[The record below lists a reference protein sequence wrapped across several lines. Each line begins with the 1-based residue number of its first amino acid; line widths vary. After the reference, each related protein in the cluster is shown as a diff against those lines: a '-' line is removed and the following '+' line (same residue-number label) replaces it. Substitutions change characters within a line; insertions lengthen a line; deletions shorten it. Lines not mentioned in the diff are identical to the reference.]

1 MLKINY
7 FGKLGLACA
16 LLAASTAYADGETST
31 EAGNFRVSGNLRLY
45 SFSRNYDNSQMTDLR
60 STSLGGKLKVETANQ
75 EGFGA
80 AAALYF
86 AQDIGLNNHDQN
98 GKTINP
104 LLMGTGYGIY
114 VPGEAYLQYKTS
126 AFLGRV
132 GNQSIDNP
140 WINPSDGFMIPNLY
154 RGGVVT
160 YSPFEGMQV
169 EGERI
174 LRFKNRTSVGFDN
187 NNLFA
192 LPYDN
197 PVFTGSD
204 NGAAAI
210 GMTYKSDGPRAQ
222 AWFYRFYDF
231 AQMAYVQGG
240 YKLPTAGLAPF
251 AEIQFMRETGSGAQL
266 LGAVDSNAYGA
277 KLGIA
282 LPDKAGTVYFAYNK
296 VPTQFAGGVSN
307 GNLLS
312 PYTQVYNTDP
322 LYTTVMNYGLVSA
335 RAAGHAWQ
343 VGTNLKLFDEK
354 LDTVVSFSRYMTE
367 PYVENVNAFM
377 LDISYHLGG
386 SLKGMTIRDR
396 FGYEHGKKI
405 WGSSYIDNRIMLQYS
420 F

>member
-1 MLKINY
+1 MLQTNY
-7 FGKLGLACA
+7 RSKLGIACA
-16 LLAASTAYADGETST
+16 LLMASTAYADSETAPST
-31 EAGNFRVSGNLRLY
+31 DNFRVSGNLRLY
-45 SFSRNYDNSQMTDLR
+45 SFSRNYVNSTMTDLHA
-60 STSLGGKLKVETANQ
+60 TSLGGKLKIETASQ
-75 EGFGA
+75 EGFGG
-80 AAALYF
+80 ALAGYF
-86 AQDIGLNNHDQN
+86 AQDIGLNNHDQSN
-98 GKTINP
+98 KTINP

-114 VPGEAYLQYKTS
+114 VPGEAYLQYKTP

-154 RGGVVT
+154 RGGVAS
-160 YSPFEGMQV
+160 YSPFEGMQL

-197 PVFTGSD
+197 PFFTGSD
-204 NGAAAI
+204 NGAAVI
-210 GMTYKSDGPRAQ
+210 GMTYKSDGPSAK

-240 YKLPTAGLAPF
+240 YKLAMGGVSPF
-251 AEIQFMRETGSGAQL
+251 ADFQFMRETGDGAQL
-266 LGAVDSNAYGA
+266 LGAVDSKAYGA
-277 KLGIA
+277 KMGIA
-282 LPDKAGTVYFAYNK
+282 LPDKKGSIYFAYNK
-296 VPTQFAGGVSN
+296 VPTQFAAGISN

-322 LYTTVMNYGLVSA
+322 LYTTVMNYGLVSS

-343 VGTNLKLFDEK
+343 IGTSLKLLDET
-354 LDTVVSFSRYMTE
+354 LDTSVSFSRYMTE
-367 PYVENVNAFM
+367 PYVEDVNAFM
-377 LDISYHLGG
+377 LDISYHLSGT
-386 SLKGMTIRDR
+386 LKGVTIRDR
-396 FGYEHGKKI
+396 LGYEHGKKT
-405 WGSSYIDNRIMLQYS
+405 WGSSYLDNRIMLQYA

>member
-1 MLKINY
+1 MLKTNY
-7 FGKLGLACA
+7 RSKLGIACT
-16 LLAASTAYADGETST
+16 LLAASTAYAENESGSST
-31 EAGNFRVSGNLRLY
+31 DIFKVSGNVRLY
-45 SFSRNYDNSQMTDLR
+45 SFTRDYVNSTMTDLH
-60 STSLGGKLKVETANQ
+60 STSLGGKVKVETAAQ
-75 EGFGA
+75 EGFGGA
-80 AAALYF
+80 VALYF
-86 AQDIGLNNHDQN
+86 AQDIGLNNHSQKN
-98 GKTINP
+98 KIINP
-104 LLMGTGYGIY
+104 LLMGTDYGIY
-114 VPGEAYLQYKTS
+114 VPGEAYVQYKTS

-154 RGGVVT
+154 RGGVAS
-160 YSPFEGMQV
+160 YSPFEGMQI

-197 PVFTGSD
+197 PFFTGSD
-204 NGAAAI
+204 NGAAVI
-210 GMTYKSDGPRAQ
+210 GMTYKSDGPSAK

-240 YKLPTAGLAPF
+240 YKLAMDGVSPF
-251 AEIQFMRETGSGAQL
+251 ADFQVMRETGSGAEL
-266 LGAVDSNAYGA
+266 LGAVDSKAYGA
-277 KLGIA
+277 KWGLA
-282 LPDKAGTVYFAYNK
+282 LPEKSGTVYFAYNK

-343 VGTNLKLFDEK
+343 VGTSLKLLDET
-354 LDTVVSFSRYMTE
+354 LDTSVSFSRYMTE
-367 PYVENVNAFM
+367 PYVEDVNAFM
-377 LDISYHLGG
+377 LDISYHLSGTF
-386 SLKGMTIRDR
+386 KGVTIRDR
-396 FGYEHGKKI
+396 LGYEHGKKT
-405 WGSSYIDNRIMLQYS
+405 WGSSYLDNRIMLQYA